1 MAGFLH
7 RSQAT
12 IAAARPTA
20 PDQWHDLKRD
30 WQRWSRFERLAAECL
45 LAVLVLGAA
54 YALMSLP
61 LS

>member
-7 RSQAT
+7 RSQAA
-12 IAAARPTA
+12 IAART

-30 WQRWSRFERLAAECL
+30 WQRWSRTERVAAECF
-45 LAVLVLGAA
+45 LAVVAIGAA
-54 YALMSLP
+54 YALTLLP